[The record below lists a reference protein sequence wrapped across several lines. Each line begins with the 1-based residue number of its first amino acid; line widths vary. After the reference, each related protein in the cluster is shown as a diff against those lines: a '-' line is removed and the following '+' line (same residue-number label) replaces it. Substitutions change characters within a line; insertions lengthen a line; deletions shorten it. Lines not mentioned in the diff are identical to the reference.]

1 MFFFDNHYSLIKS
14 FSKFCGSSHKY
25 NCSHCLKSYSNT
37 DCYITSHTFWRFLKE
52 HILDTRFFLRMN
64 YKPQPLR
71 YPKPKLKL
79 KVGTIRWTLLHARAY
94 VSLIGCYPEKKK
106 AKFVR
111 DNFCHAKSR
120 FIFRSYFFQAKL
132 LCGQNLKCSQRS
144 VGVIGNAEP

>member
-94 VSLIGCYPEKKK
+94 VSLIGCYPDRKKK
-106 AKFVR
+106 
-111 DNFCHAKSR
+111 
-120 FIFRSYFFQAKL
+120 
-132 LCGQNLKCSQRS
+132 QNLCEIIFVMPNLGSYS
-144 VGVIGNAEP
+144 VPIFFRRNFFAGKT